1 MNKADDKKKVLK
13 MATKSI
19 LKNIIIKDER
29 VGRSLVSS
37 LEKAKDKE
45 VTVVVMSNKVKEI
58 KGDEIGALFGGK

>member
-1 MNKADDKKKVLK
+1 

-19 LKNIIIKDER
+19 LKNINIKDKR

-45 VTVVVMSNKVKEI
+45 TTVVVMSKKVKEI
-58 KGDEIGALFGGK
+58 KGDEIGALFGRK